1 MKKDVMKILKA
12 CLVLVLALGLVLP
25 VWADE
30 SCENE
35 DNDAISAEF
44 ALCSTHAYNIGMT
57 ENPKS
62 TDAANK
68 ELMQNVVAL
77 KSTIITQQMYR
88 HYEQMESMLSRF
100 KTQLKK
106 AVLTTNLQ
114 VAGASK
120 DEDSGSSSYSS
131 DKSVYMSAGVSNC
144 QNKYSDAEILKC
156 YQDNMNSIVNQS
168 GNGSKPTR
176 EIKKQLVNDVG
187 NFRTIQFESGVNNV
201 CESVSTD
208 LGKCKDNMSNSEFR
222 ECLNAARTCLQN
234 QQRSY
239 ERAQRT
245 PTSTWGA
252 K

>member
-1 MKKDVMKILKA
+1 MIKNVKKILKG

-68 ELMQNVVAL
+68 ELMQNVIAL

-176 EIKKQLVNDVG
+176 EIKKQLANDYSMFKG
-187 NFRTIQFESGVNNV
+187 ISFEIGGGA
-201 CESVSTD
+201 CESVTAECINTD
-208 LGKCKDNMSNSEFR
+208 SVMTNNEFKK
-222 ECLNAARTCLQN
+222 CLNEARTCLQN

-245 PTSTWGA
+245 PSSTWGA
-252 K
+252 R